1 MVGKLQYAASI
12 LPAAKSLFTPLYR
25 AQRGDPTF
33 VTFGK
38 GSEVRDAL
46 LDFTPLLKSLSSR
59 PTHVAELVHRDD
71 DYIGFCDASAF
82 GAGGVWFGGA
92 KPLDPV
98 VWRVVFPKDITEAV
112 VSDSNPKGRLTNSDL
127 EMAGVLLHQLVL
139 ERLVPMRHC
148 RSVIHCDNTPA
159 VSWSTRMTCRAE
171 SRVAPQLLRGLAM
184 RQRTLR
190 SMPATVISIA
200 GEDNT
205 LADVSSRKVQ
215 PTPVSRPTSVFPLLP
230 DDQFLTY
237 FDQRFPLPQNSSWTR
252 VNPSS
257 KMQSQV
263 ISTLR
268 GRQLH
273 LRQWTTP
280 PELLPGGT
288 GSATLPNAA
297 SIPTSS
303 LSPAASNSMPSW
315 ALPLGLELA
324 STARTSK
331 LVSKP
336 SKTPYVSWHKPSC
349 WLDSTTRE
357 GPTDPKS

>member
-1 MVGKLQYAASI
+1 MS
-12 LPAAKSLFTPLYR
+12 
-25 AQRGDPTF
+25 
-33 VTFGK
+33 
-38 GSEVRDAL
+38 
-46 LDFTPLLKSLSSR
+46 
-59 PTHVAELVHRDD
+59 H
-71 DYIGFCDASAF
+71 
-82 GAGGVWFGGA
+82 
-92 KPLDPV
+92 
-98 VWRVVFPKDITEAV
+98 
-112 VSDSNPKGRLTNSDL
+112 
-127 EMAGVLLHQLVL
+127 
-139 ERLVPMRHC
+139 
-148 RSVIHCDNTPA
+148 
-159 VSWSTRMTCRAE
+159 
-171 SRVAPQLLRGLAM
+171 
-184 RQRTLR
+184 
-190 SMPATVISIA
+190 
-200 GEDNT
+200 
-205 LADVSSRKVQ
+205 
-215 PTPVSRPTSVFPLLP
+215 PTSVFPLLP

-268 GRQLH
+268 SRQLH

-336 SKTPYVSWHKPSC
+336 SKMPYVSWHKPWQLTQRKFSRLFLHSLERRAHAHC
-349 WLDSTTRE
+349 LFCSMSQNDLERTRFV
-357 GPTDPKS
+357 KLASVQCY